1 LFVYVSC
8 MATKTISIDLEAYE
22 ALRRRKRG
30 NQSFSEVI
38 KEHFLRRTT
47 AADLLEAVR
56 GLRLDSS
63 TLDAVEE
70 IIRERGEVP
79 ARAAD
84 L

>member
-1 LFVYVSC
+1 

-38 KEHFLRRTT
+38 KEHFLRRST
-47 AADLLEAVR
+47 AADLLQAVR
-56 GLRLDSS
+56 DIQVDPS

-70 IIRERGEVP
+70 IIRERGAAP

>member
-1 LFVYVSC
+1 

-47 AADLLEAVR
+47 AADLLQAVR
-56 GLRLDSS
+56 GLHLDSS
-63 TLDAVEE
+63 TLDAAEV
-70 IIRERGEVP
+70 IIRERGESP

>member
-38 KEHFLRRTT
+38 KEHFLRRST
-47 AADLLEAVR
+47 AADLLQAVR
-56 GLRLDSS
+56 DIQVDPS

-70 IIRERGEVP
+70 IIRERGAAP